1 MIEKQRMTEY
11 VMDLIRIDSL
21 SRREKEVGLKLKKD
35 MEEIG
40 GECIFD
46 DAGKI
51 VNGNVGNLIVKIK
64 GAEPLANP
72 ILLSAHMDTVGP
84 GEGIKPRIEDGIIR
98 SDGTTILGSDDKSG
112 LAIIVEV
119 ARTLK
124 EKNISHGDIEIA
136 FTICEEIGLLG
147 AKHIDI
153 SNFRSKYG
161 IVLDSGSP
169 SGSSASL
176 VTMCPSAEKLE
187 FIVHGLEAHAG
198 VCPERG
204 MNAIKIA
211 SEAIANMKLGRIDSE
226 TTANIGII
234 EGGLAINIVPNYA
247 HIKGVAR
254 SHSEEKLREQ
264 IEHMRKCF
272 HDAVARYE
280 ITLEGKT
287 YIAKVEEII
296 ERSYDKMHVSNE
308 SKVVKLI
315 NQAVKNLAINLKTR
329 ASGGGCDANYFN
341 KKGIECVNLGTGMK
355 EIHTV
360 NEYLALEE
368 FYQAANILLETI
380 RLNAL
385 ISPASH

>member
-35 MEEIG
+35 MEEFG

-51 VNGNVGNLIVKIK
+51 VHGNVGNLIVKIK
-64 GAEPLANP
+64 GNEPLANP

-84 GEGIKPRIEDGIIR
+84 GEGIKPRIEDGIIK

-119 ARTLK
+119 VRTLK
-124 EKNISHGDIEIA
+124 EKNIPHGDIEIA
-136 FTICEEIGLLG
+136 FSICEEIGLLG

-176 VTMCPSAEKLE
+176 VTKCPSAEKLE

-234 EGGLAINIVPNYA
+234 EGGLAINIVPNYV
-247 HIKGVAR
+247 HIKGEAR
-254 SHSEEKLREQ
+254 SHSEEKLRAQ

-280 ITLEGKT
+280 ITLEGRT
-287 YIAKVEEII
+287 CIAKVEEII
-296 ERSYDKMHVSNE
+296 ERSYDKMHVPNE

-329 ASGGGCDANYFN
+329 ASGGGCDANCFN

-368 FYQAANILLETI
+368 FQQAANILLETI
-380 RLNAL
+380 RLNAQPNL
-385 ISPASH
+385 ASP